1 MVLMD
6 HDQIQK
12 LYIEDNYLPKAIY
25 TSTIYSLFIND
36 LPKKI
41 SYMYKAIAT
50 YVYADDAIIY
60 ITMHSN
66 DDEL

>member
-25 TSTIYSLFIND
+25 TSTIYLLFIND
-36 LPKKI
+36 LPQKI

-50 YVYADDAIIY
+50 YVYADAIIY